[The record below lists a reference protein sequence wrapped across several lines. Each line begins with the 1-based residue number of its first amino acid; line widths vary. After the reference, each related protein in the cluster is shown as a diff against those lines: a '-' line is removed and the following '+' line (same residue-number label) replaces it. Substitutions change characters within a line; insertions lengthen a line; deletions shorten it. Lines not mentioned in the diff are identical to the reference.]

1 MSHIEDEIRELK
13 KDVLKMMV
21 LVHKQLS
28 KGQDAI
34 YQFDKDLAN
43 EIMVKENKVNAY
55 ELRIDEDCEN
65 IIALFNPVAND
76 LRFVLAVFKINA
88 DLERMGDYAEGIAR
102 YILHFERE
110 LDPAILKKLRF
121 QEMYQLILS
130 MLDDVVSGFEEEAP
144 KEARKVFH
152 KDKTIN
158 EINAKAADKI
168 IPIMKEHPD
177 QTGQLLYLLSI
188 IRKLERVGDLTKN
201 IAEDTIF
208 YVEAKVLKHKKEKER
223 KK

>member
-1 MSHIEDEIRELK
+1 MSQIEDEIRELK
-13 KDVLKMMV
+13 KDVLKMMI

-130 MLDDVVSGFEEEAP
+130 MIDDVVCGFKDEAP

-158 EINAKAADKI
+158 EINATAADTI